1 VSSFFELGRSK
12 ERPLS
17 QRQKKTLGSQ
27 CVGNLLAYRSMMLNA
42 IQCISHPYRIHIAFA
57 AARLCCWTFFL
68 PSGLAGTKTWCP
80 CRYSFV
86 STRYDEKSMPEPCV
100 GDDHAVFLPALAG
113 LLLQAVFT
121 QVKCLFSDL
130 WSLCPWLISYWL
142 MMNTK
147 ALISRTSCS
156 TQSFEVSCHVI
167 SCLVSFGEPRG
178 AAALEL
184 IGGSVGSSAEPPVEP
199 KVGAELRLYRAF
211 VELAEGT
218 KKAFAVIICS

>member
-1 VSSFFELGRSK
+1 
-12 ERPLS
+12 
-17 QRQKKTLGSQ
+17 
-27 CVGNLLAYRSMMLNA
+27 
-42 IQCISHPYRIHIAFA
+42 
-57 AARLCCWTFFL
+57 
-68 PSGLAGTKTWCP
+68 
-80 CRYSFV
+80 
-86 STRYDEKSMPEPCV
+86 
-100 GDDHAVFLPALAG
+100 
-113 LLLQAVFT
+113 
-121 QVKCLFSDL
+121 
-130 WSLCPWLISYWL
+130 
-142 MMNTK
+142 MNTK